1 MQPNIKACGSFQLP
15 YCMIG
20 WFWLELV
27 CCASRWWWAGRL
39 PYWWLWWFLLNGWWH
54 DGRLIW
60 HPKSLGWTFR
70 HPFAA
75 DDGTP
80 NERWIMP
87 DSHSDDLFV
96 SAKRWL
102 YGRRCLARR
111 PGADS
116 CSDNSCSDDSCSDDR
131 FLAADDYF
139 ADELPFAFPSGDS
152 ANVLLLFLPVV
163 IVSMILLIDYRSNK
177 KDDNA

>member
-70 HPFAA
+70 HSFDA
-75 DDGTP
+75 DDAMAHPTKDESCP
-80 NERWIMP
+80 TVTRTICSSQP
-87 DSHSDDLFV
+87 SDGFM
-96 SAKRWL
+96 
-102 YGRRCLARR
+102 
-111 PGADS
+111 
-116 CSDNSCSDDSCSDDR
+116 
-131 FLAADDYF
+131 ADD
-139 ADELPFAFPSGDS
+139 ASPDGPAPTVARTTVARTTVVRTTVSLLRMIILQTNCHSPFPQAIVLTCCSFSCPSP
-152 ANVLLLFLPVV
+152 LFRW
-163 IVSMILLIDYRSNK
+163 YC
-177 KDDNA
+177 